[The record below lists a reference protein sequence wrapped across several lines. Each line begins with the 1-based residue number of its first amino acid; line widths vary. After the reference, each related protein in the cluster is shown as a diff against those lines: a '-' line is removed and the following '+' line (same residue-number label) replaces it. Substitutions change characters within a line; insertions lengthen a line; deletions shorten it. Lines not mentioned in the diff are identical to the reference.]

1 MTQKAR
7 TDSVSC
13 EAAEKSDINIPRDR
27 ITEEYLDSLD
37 GEQIAEI
44 IKKALANGE
53 DISEY
58 VPYMEESNADELAEE
73 LLKKGENIEEFL
85 PMMSNE
91 KIFETAKKALG
102 KD

>member
-1 MTQKAR
+1 MNAW
-7 TDSVSC
+7 
-13 EAAEKSDINIPRDR
+13 
-27 ITEEYLDSLD
+27 D

-44 IKKALANGE
+44 IKKAIAKGQNI
-53 DISEY
+53 DEY
-58 VPYMEESNADELAEE
+58 IPYIDEADADELAEE
-73 LLKKGENIEEFL
+73 LLNKGENIEEFL

>member
-1 MTQKAR
+1 M
-7 TDSVSC
+7 
-13 EAAEKSDINIPRDR
+13 N
-27 ITEEYLDSLD
+27 

-44 IKKALANGE
+44 IKKAIANGE

-73 LLKKGENIEEFL
+73 LLNKGENIDKFL

-91 KIFETAKKALG
+91 KIFEIAKKALG
-102 KD
+102 KGCAGIT